1 MLKRL
6 IHKHIQRITGHV
18 YVWPV
23 LFLLIMAVSSCQ
35 KDDRFEGEINFDV
48 VINNDESGKMKSLAP
63 EKYHFKI
70 KKNRIIFTTEG
81 GLSSTLF
88 GGMIFDGQKD
98 EGYLLM
104 KSSQLAYK
112 MARGKDSKLAKKASE
127 VTSEIK
133 TTNEKDKIL
142 GYSVEKFIIKS
153 TEEGKT
159 TTNEVWVT
167 KEINIDFPK
176 SLVESTPD
184 MFFGA
189 FEGFPLKVITTSQS
203 GREITLIASEIDET
217 SISSSAFDIPDN
229 YKVTEDDPSDMIN
242 MFRQFLK

>member
-1 MLKRL
+1 M
-6 IHKHIQRITGHV
+6 
-18 YVWPV
+18 
-23 LFLLIMAVSSCQ
+23 LLIVTSSCQ
-35 KDDRFEGEINFDV
+35 KDERFEGEIHFDV
-48 VINNDESGKMKSLAP
+48 IINKDESGKMKSLAP

-98 EGYLLM
+98 EGYMLM

-112 MARGKDSKLAKKASE
+112 MARGNDTKLAKKASE

-133 TTNEKDKIL
+133 TTNEKVDIL
-142 GYSVEKFIIKS
+142 GYEAEKYIVKS
-153 TEEGKT
+153 TEDGKT
-159 TTNEVWVT
+159 TVNQVWVT
-167 KEINIDFPK
+167 KGINIDFPK
-176 SLVESTPD
+176 SLIESTPD

-189 FEGFPLKVITTSQS
+189 FEGFPLKVITTSES
-203 GREITLIASEIDET
+203 GREITVIASEIDET
-217 SISSSAFDIPDN
+217 SVSSSSFDVPDN

>member
-1 MLKRL
+1 MLENFLNVQKEK
-6 IHKHIQRITGHV
+6 IPGYI

-23 LFLLIMAVSSCQ
+23 LLTLLILSSSCQ
-35 KDDRFEGEINFDV
+35 KDERFEGEINFDV

-98 EGYLLM
+98 EGYMLM
-104 KSSQLAYK
+104 KSSQLAYR
-112 MARGKDSKLAKKASE
+112 MARGKDSKMAQKASE

-133 TTNEKDKIL
+133 TTNEKGKIL
-142 GYSVEKFIIKS
+142 GYAVEKYIVNS

-159 TTNEVWVT
+159 TVNEVWIT
-167 KEINIDFPK
+167 KDINIDFPK

-189 FEGFPLKVITTSQS
+189 FEGFPLKVITKSES
-203 GREITLIASEIDET
+203 GREIAVIASEIDET
-217 SISSSAFDIPDN
+217 SISSSAFDVPDN
-229 YKVTEDDPSDMIN
+229 YKVTDDDPSDMIN